1 MDSNMKIFG
10 LGCSEHIDHF
20 YRGEEKYGHGR
31 HTPSEIYSLSR
42 GSIHINQWRIDLMW
56 LKTCLKWM
64 ENTRHLCFSH
74 LISQICELENAQ
86 VPDMEAINQLIHV
99 GCIELTRVV
108 SIPILPSSRIIQTS
122 FTCSFDSRPYTYSRS
137 YTSMEQNIPYVFV
150 NDYIEDTVQ
159 LEPHKLLDADE
170 ELPYLKRLT
179 DTVADEESPFK
190 KQRLSDAGGE
200 STYMQILSDALT
212 TTYVESPYKKQ
223 KL

>member
-1 MDSNMKIFG
+1 MKLLTKSSN
-10 LGCSEHIDHF
+10 
-20 YRGEEKYGHGR
+20 
-31 HTPSEIYSLSR
+31 TW
-42 GSIHINQWRIDLMW
+42 QVDLMW

-64 ENTRHLCFSH
+64 ENTRHICFSH
-74 LISQICELENAQ
+74 LISQIFELENAQ
-86 VPDMEAINQLIHV
+86 VHDLEAINQVIHV

-150 NDYIEDTVQ
+150 NDYMEDTFQ
-159 LEPHKLLDADE
+159 LEPHKLSDADD
-170 ELPYLKRLT
+170 ELSYLKRLT
-179 DTVADEESPFK
+179 DTDVNADADAVEESPSK
-190 KQRLSDAGGE
+190 KQRLSDAVKE
-200 STYMQILSDALT
+200 STYKQTLSNSLT